1 MCVMN
6 EKYPLP
12 TVERRI
18 CNSNPTRI
26 AKRMIQEGEEA
37 WYRLAGE
44 LYDAQAEDFLRQLE
58 EGPGE
63 SGYGEPQAYLDLPNS
78 RTLEVT
84 HEEYGL
90 PKEQQFYSWRVNCSD
105 KEYEHDAYHC
115 TCGVIDQSYSD
126 DIDLDTCS
134 LMLQWAYRVAR
145 LS

>member
-18 CNSNPTRI
+18 CNSNPTRR

-63 SGYGEPQAYLDLPNS
+63 SVYGEPQAYLDLPNS

-84 HEEYGL
+84 HEEYVL
-90 PKEQQFYSWRVNCSD
+90 PK
-105 KEYEHDAYHC
+105 
-115 TCGVIDQSYSD
+115 
-126 DIDLDTCS
+126 
-134 LMLQWAYRVAR
+134 
-145 LS
+145 